1 MSSDT
6 KPKLESEEADH
17 SDGTNSTNVSDGE
30 SDNPDLDPD
39 MENKIE
45 EHENP
50 IGDNPENK
58 DNSNKVTSGNI
69 SKDSNTMSTNTSAE
83 KERLLIQRKFARSNV
98 TRFYNKFKSLLD
110 DSDEESIDF
119 ANLDAIMA
127 NLNQKFEQLKIIESD
142 IQKVTSLEDLD
153 KEIES
158 FSMYEHKYEEATA
171 SIVTLKHKIEE
182 TSKEDNTSD
191 NKNTNI
197 KFPAIKLQ
205 SFSGKPGSI
214 EFLEFFEL
222 FAKATEKLQKAD
234 KCAILKSL
242 LIFPA
247 SSIMSGLRLTSDNY
261 DLIIER
267 LHHKY
272 ASPKR
277 IINRYVKLLVSF
289 EPNRR
294 SRNGDFSA
302 RELRSIHDR
311 LQSYIRNLLLVDT
324 DILTSERIILELLLC
339 SMPKCLQIQFE
350 LSSLPKET
358 ISDFFDVF
366 NRLVEAREATE
377 MNSYPNQKPKY
388 QHQDSYNGTHQR
400 ISLITRRA
408 NANRPMAPTRNQY
421 NIGHQR
427 RPTCEFCQGNHPT
440 HECTSTKV
448 PIAERFKYLKD
459 RNMCTFCCMKG
470 HVKLACDKYKR
481 KTLTCKICHKSN
493 HVTAFHGSIPV
504 YSNRSIPYTPTQQSQ
519 NNTNGIMV
527 PYARTPSK

>member
-1 MSSDT
+1 MSDN
-6 KPKLESEEADH
+6 KEPQLALEEVDH
-17 SDGTNSTNVSDGE
+17 SDATNSTNVSDEE
-30 SDNPDLDPD
+30 SDNSDIDTN
-39 MENKIE
+39 MENKIDAQAK
-45 EHENP
+45 P
-50 IGDNPENK
+50 IGDDTEEK
-58 DNSNKVTSGNI
+58 DNINKIKGDNTSKNT
-69 SKDSNTMSTNTSAE
+69 NTMSDTNSEE

-98 TRFYNKFKSLLD
+98 TRFYNKFRNLLE
-110 DSDEESIDF
+110 DSDVESVDF

-127 NLNQKFEQLKIIESD
+127 NLSQKFEQLKIIELD
-142 IQKVTSLEDLD
+142 IQKATNLEDLD

-158 FSMYEHKYEEATA
+158 FSMYEEKYEEATA
-171 SIVTLKHKIEE
+171 SIVALKHKIDE
-182 TSKEDNTSD
+182 TTKEDNGND
-191 NKNTNI
+191 NKTSNI

-222 FAKATEKLQKAD
+222 FAKATEKLQKED
-234 KCAILKSL
+234 KFAILKSL

-261 DLIIER
+261 DLIVER

-289 EPNRR
+289 EPNKRT
-294 SRNGDFSA
+294 RNGDFSA

-311 LQSYIRNLLLVDT
+311 LQSYIRNLLLVDS

-358 ISDFFDVF
+358 ISDFFEVF

-377 MNSYPNQKPKY
+377 MNSHPHHKPKW
-388 QHQDSYNGTHQR
+388 QNHDNYNGTHQR
-400 ISLITRRA
+400 ISLITRKA
-408 NANRPMAPTRNQY
+408 SANRPMVPTRN

-427 RPTCEFCQGNHPT
+427 RATCEFCQGNHPT

-470 HVKLACDKYKR
+470 HIKLTCDKYKR

-493 HVTAFHGSIPV
+493 HVTAFHGSIPT
-504 YSNRSIPYTPTQQSQ
+504 YSNRSIPYKPTQQNQ
-519 NNTNGIMV
+519 TNTNGTMV
-527 PYARTPSK
+527 PYTRTPSQ